1 MRPRRRALS
10 SHSLPSVGHVH
21 ALVAL
26 VLRVCALA
34 VIAGRGGGV
43 VVFLL
48 VTCCYFLPILCKPA
62 SASVSIR
69 ACGPLQSD

>member
-1 MRPRRRALS
+1 MRPWRRAFA

-21 ALVAL
+21 ALIAL
-26 VLRVCALA
+26 VLRACALA
-34 VIAGRGGGV
+34 VVAGRGGGV
-43 VVFLL
+43 IVLLL